1 MSRLKTT
8 LGLTAAALA
17 TCLIPGTDALASS
30 HREAPNT
37 TKLPKVDNTDVYVF
51 QSYETGRTG
60 FTTIIANFQ
69 PFQFPGGGPNYY
81 TMDPNAVYEIHI
93 DNVGDAN
100 AHLTYQ
106 FQFTNALANSGAG
119 ITLNIGGTTNSIAL
133 RQAGAISAPNDA
145 NLAENESYTVTQIT
159 GDARSGTRGTL
170 TNGSGGGTSF
180 TKPLD
185 NIGFKTIPAYNTY
198 ANQFIYTVNIP
209 GCGTAGRVFVGQRQ
223 EAFAVNLGPT
233 FDLVNYVPIEGDS
246 APFAADGKGFPGGIT
261 QSRTNDDLVGKYNV
275 TSIAMELPTSCIVGT
290 GNGVIGVWSTSSL
303 PQAKVLNPGATYAK
317 PDLNGGAYVQ
327 VSRLGMP
334 LVNELVIGLKD
345 KDMFNSDTPSQDS
358 IFANYVTNPTFP
370 ALLDALFRTPVNS
383 TLGTNIAN
391 LAPNN
396 FPRNDLVAT
405 FLTGIK
411 TLNQMATVT
420 PSEMIRLNTAVPPT
434 PMASQKSYGV
444 VADDLAGFPNG
455 RRPGDDVVDITLRV
469 AMGRL
474 CYPVP
479 INGVQTD
486 LGLCTTTNA
495 PVGNVPFTDGAPISA
510 RALQPAFPYLNSP
523 IPGSPHSARD
533 AVAAIAAK
541 P

>member
-1 MSRLKTT
+1 MSKLKQI
-8 LGLTAAALA
+8 LSSTAAVLA
-17 TCLIPGTDALASS
+17 MCLLPTTAAMASS
-30 HREAPNT
+30 HREAPSI
-37 TKLPKVDNTDVYVF
+37 TKSPKVDNTDVYAF
-51 QSYETGRTG
+51 QSYEPGRTG
-60 FTTIIANFQ
+60 YTTIIANFD
-69 PFQFPGGGPNYY
+69 PGQFPGAGPNYF
-81 TMDPNAVYEIHI
+81 TMDPEAIYEIHI

-106 FQFTNALANSGAG
+106 FQFTNTLANGGNG
-119 ITLNIGGTTNSIAL
+119 ITLNVGGTTSSIPL
-133 RQAGAISAPNDA
+133 RNIGPISQANDP
-145 NLAENESYTVTQIT
+145 NLAETESYTVTQIT
-159 GDARSGTRGTL
+159 GDPRSGTRATL
-170 TNGSGGGTSF
+170 TNGAGGGSTF
-180 TKPLD
+180 VKPLD
-185 NIGFKTIPAYNTY
+185 NIGFKSIPAYNNY
-198 ANQFIYTVNIP
+198 ANQFVYTVTIP
-209 GCGTAGRVFVGQRQ
+209 GCSSPGRVFVGQRE

-246 APFAADGKGFPGGIT
+246 APFAGDGKGFPGGIT
-261 QSRTNDDLVGKYNV
+261 QSRTNDDLVGKANV
-275 TSIAMELPTSCIVGT
+275 TSIAIELPTSCIVGT
-290 GNGVIGVWSTSSL
+290 GNGVIGILSTASL
-303 PQAKVLNPGATYAK
+303 PQARVLTPSPTYTK
-317 PDLNGGAYVQ
+317 PDLNGGAYVE

-345 KDMFNSDTPSQDS
+345 KDNWNGSVPSGDAQ
-358 IFANYVTNPTFP
+358 FASYVTNPTFP
-370 ALLDALFRTPVNS
+370 ALLDALFRSPVNA

-396 FPRNDLVAT
+396 FPRNDLVAA

-434 PMASQKSYGV
+434 PMATQQSYGV

-479 INGVQTD
+479 INGVQTS
-486 LGLCTTTNA
+486 LGLCATTNA
-495 PVGNVPFTDGAPISA
+495 PVGNVAFTDGAPISA
-510 RALQPAFPYLNSP
+510 RDLQPAFPYLNPP
-523 IPGSPHSARD
+523 IPGSPRSARD
-533 AVAAIAAK
+533 AVAAIPAK